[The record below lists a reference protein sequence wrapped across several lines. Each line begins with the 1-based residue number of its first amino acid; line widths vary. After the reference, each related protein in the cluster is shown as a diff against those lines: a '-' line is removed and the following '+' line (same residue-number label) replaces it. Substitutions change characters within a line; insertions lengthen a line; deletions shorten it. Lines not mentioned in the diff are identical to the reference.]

1 MLSVVEWS
9 FLLSPL
15 NIEFKGVRYTPQH
28 IDAKVLIR
36 FPKFF
41 FYLKEEWYT
50 KHLNVLKLRC
60 LFNSF
65 LAAKSSP
72 FSKWKSKRLATLSSY
87 FLDFFEIFGTN
98 YYSYAYFWIG
108 LVIPDWMICN
118 NTIFKIIFRT
128 YESKYQLMTSSILMK
143 IKNAQ
148 KSTFHSTYFGRFS

>member
-15 NIEFKGVRYTPQH
+15 KIEFKGVRYTPQH
-28 IDAKVLIR
+28 IDDKVLIR
-36 FPKFF
+36 FPIFF
-41 FYLKEEWYT
+41 
-50 KHLNVLKLRC
+50 
-60 LFNSF
+60 LFERKMIYKTFLILF

-72 FSKWKSKRLATLSSY
+72 FSKWKSKQLATLSSY

-108 LVIPDWMICN
+108 VVIPDWMICN

-128 YESKYQLMTSSILMK
+128 YGSKYQLMTSSILMK